1 MKLKSYLAKIEM
13 ISPQG
18 VIYYETKRVVPTM
31 SYIEISQEELDSGM
45 KNDIVRIP
53 DLKKTFK
60 YVLIYVDVENRALGK
75 PTFSM
80 GANCSYTLPGYP
92 ENVVEIIPNTEEDF
106 ETEIVD
112 IVRVEDNPLFDKK
125 SAKKIKLK
133 RYGGDQNE

>member
-31 SYIEISQEELDSGM
+31 AYIEITQEELDSGL
-45 KNDIVRIP
+45 KNDTVRIP
-53 DLKKTFK
+53 DLKKIFK
-60 YVLIYVDVENRALGK
+60 YVLMYVDVENKALGK
-75 PTFSM
+75 PAYSM
-80 GANCSYTLPGYP
+80 GANCSYTLPAYP

-112 IVRVEDNPLFDKK
+112 IVRVEDNPMFDKK
-125 SAKKIKLK
+125 LAKKTKLK
-133 RYGGDQNE
+133 RYGDKE